1 MFILADTG
9 YIKQWF
15 CKTKSMQ
22 QVTAAV
28 PVAMAPAHRAASPDL
43 RYIFLKAKKISLSST
58 FSRNVKQRLRNIL
71 TGAKLVTITTD
82 LPEQMSVTS
91 S

>member
-1 MFILADTG
+1 MFILADTS
-9 YIKQWF
+9 YIKPWF
-15 CKTKSMQ
+15 YKTKSMQ
-22 QVTAAV
+22 QVTVAG
-28 PVAMAPAHRAASPDL
+28 PVAMAPAHQAASTGL
-43 RYIFLKAKKISLSST
+43 KYIFLKVKKISLSST

-82 LPEQMSVTS
+82 LPERMSVTS